1 MDWNMDLEESICLTM
16 SVEGEV
22 IFFAILSF
30 INSSCS
36 ESNNSVFWLCW
47 LIKQF
52 NKQPVS
58 AW

>member
-1 MDWNMDLEESICLTM
+1 MDWDLEESICLM
-16 SVEGEV
+16 MGVESEV

-30 INSSCS
+30 ISSSCS

-47 LIKQF
+47 LINQC